1 MTTSMELGERGLVME
16 KVLESDHI
24 LVDAVDPHAGVL
36 VCHHRDTHL
45 IGYVHLHT
53 LEPTELAS
61 EAHVT
66 WTELEH
72 GQNILCALK
81 APLFAYD
88 ISGSHL
94 GAKGGLRLFRV
105 VHLLE
110 SRIVSDHE
118 LPELCTAFAFDHLGH
133 VWTADAEGFVY
144 THTLEPPTVYRQQL
158 PLDAQ
163 KKPQQAVSLCALP
176 PDTDTGSG
184 AVIVAATQT
193 HVHMLANG
201 GFEAQSTPLP
211 EEIQQKPRDI
221 LVEIEGTRAGP
232 IPIPSHDEVDYVWQ
246 VRCFA
251 GGVVVLLQNSVL
263 VKGRTGAGE
272 WLHIA
277 NLPCIM
283 DAVQLCPRTGTL
295 ALSHINGD
303 VFVVH
308 PSTPERAPTVL
319 TPRRDA
325 VLGRKADANSHM
337 MCAQKTKGGWVI
349 YAART
354 EGMVDAGAFSEKK

>member
-1 MTTSMELGERGLVME
+1 MATSVELGEKGMVME

-24 LVDAVDPHAGVL
+24 LVDAVDPDTGVL

-45 IGYVHLHT
+45 IGYVHLST
-53 LEPTELAS
+53 LEPTKLAT
-61 EAHVT
+61 EEQIT
-66 WTELEH
+66 WTDLEH
-72 GQNILCALK
+72 GQNILCAVQ

-105 VHLLE
+105 VHLFE
-110 SRIVSDHE
+110 SRIISDHE
-118 LPELCTAFAFDHLGH
+118 LPELCTAFAFDHTGH

-144 THTLEPPTVYRQQL
+144 THTLEPPTVFRQQL

-163 KKPQQAVSLCALP
+163 KKPQQAVSLSALP
-176 PDTDTGSG
+176 RDTDASSG

-193 HVHMLANG
+193 HVHILSNG
-201 GFEAQSTPLP
+201 GVQALSTPLP
-211 EEIQQKPRDI
+211 DEIQKKPSDI
-221 LVEIEGTRAGP
+221 MVEIDGTRAGP

-251 GGVVVLLQNSVL
+251 SGVVVLLQNSVL

-283 DAVQLCPRTGTL
+283 DAVELCSRRGTL

-308 PSTPERAPTVL
+308 PDTPERAPTVL

-325 VLGRKADANSHM
+325 VIGRKADANSHM
-337 MCAQKTKGGWVI
+337 MHAQKTEAGCIVNV
-349 YAART
+349 ART
-354 EGMVDAGAFSEKK
+354 EGMVDGCFLPNS